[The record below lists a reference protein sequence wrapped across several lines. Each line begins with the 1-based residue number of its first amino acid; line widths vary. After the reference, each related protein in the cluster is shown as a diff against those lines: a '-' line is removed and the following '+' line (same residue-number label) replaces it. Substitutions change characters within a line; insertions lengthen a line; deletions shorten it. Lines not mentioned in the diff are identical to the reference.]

1 MDLLAKLK
9 KTNLTGRGG
18 AGFPVWRKWE
28 AVKEAPGKTKY
39 LVINGSEGEPGI
51 KKDFHILKN
60 FLEDFFYGLDLA
72 VNFFS
77 IKRAFF
83 YLNPSYYALLEKDL
97 RRRQPA
103 YLEIVKKPKDA
114 GYIGGEETAVLNA
127 LENKKI
133 EPRLRPPFPTVSGLF
148 ACPTLVHNIETL
160 YQIALLA
167 KDEYRQEKF
176 YTINGDCLWT
186 GVYSKPENW
195 TIKQVLIETDNYPD
209 FPFFV
214 QVGGDAS
221 GLVLN
226 MDQLK
231 QAVGGA
237 GSITVYS
244 QSKHAPLDLIRGWI
258 DFFARQSCGQC
269 TPCREGTYRLQK
281 IFSER
286 TPDWA
291 LAGEILSALADT
303 SFCALGR
310 SVPIPI
316 RSYINNVLKRSDAS
330 LWPDFPM
337 AAAQDLC
344 ACF

>member
-133 EPRLRPPFPTVSGLF
+133 EPRLRPPFPTVSGL
-148 ACPTLVHNIETL
+148 
-160 YQIALLA
+160 LLA
-167 KDEYRQEKF
+167 P
-176 YTINGDCLWT
+176 LWCITLKLFIKSLCWPKMST
-186 GVYSKPENW
+186 GRKNFIRLTAIVFGP
-195 TIKQVLIETDNYPD
+195 
-209 FPFFV
+209 
-214 QVGGDAS
+214 AS
-221 GLVLN
+221 
-226 MDQLK
+226 
-231 QAVGGA
+231 
-237 GSITVYS
+237 
-244 QSKHAPLDLIRGWI
+244 
-258 DFFARQSCGQC
+258 
-269 TPCREGTYRLQK
+269 
-281 IFSER
+281 
-286 TPDWA
+286 
-291 LAGEILSALADT
+291 ILSRKI
-303 SFCALGR
+303 GR
-310 SVPIPI
+310 LSK
-316 RSYINNVLKRSDAS
+316 S
-330 LWPDFPM
+330 
-337 AAAQDLC
+337 
-344 ACF
+344 